1 MQNFVRRLAGV
12 VPRVAG
18 CSALRTAQALRTPSL
33 RLDQH
38 RGLRTTAVG
47 LGDVPPLDA
56 PYDELY
62 PASIKHPEEFWTKVG
77 ERIQWQTAPEKAMD
91 SDLAEANINWYPGGK
106 LNVSENCIDRHIAAG
121 RGDDVALI
129 WEADEPGS
137 TNVTYNELLEN
148 VSRLANVLKEHG
160 VEKGDRVVIYMPM
173 TPSIVYAMLACAR
186 IGAIHAIVFAG
197 FSSTS
202 LQDRIINGGAKM
214 VITADEGLRG
224 GKTIP
229 LKQTVDE
236 AVANCP
242 DVETVLVQTRTG
254 ADVNMGPKD
263 VVMETAMAAA
273 SPECPI
279 EYVDAADPLF
289 LLYTSGSTGTPKGLQ
304 HSSGG
309 YLSYASFTHERIFDY
324 KRGDVYACVADA
336 GWITGH
342 SYVVYGP
349 LANGA
354 TSVIFESIPTYPDAG
369 RYWEMVERL
378 KINQFYTAPTAIRL
392 LIKSGEDYVK
402 KYDRSSLKVL
412 GSVGEPINPEAWEW
426 YNKVV
431 GEEKCPIVDT
441 WWQTETG
448 GIMMTPLPEDHGNLK
463 PGAATKPF
471 FGVEPVLIDGDVNEL
486 EGDNQS
492 GYLCFKQISS
502 SMTQTVYND
511 KERFKKV
518 YFDVGACL
526 ELDPPQES
534 YCPGL
539 YFTGD
544 GARRDEDGDWWI
556 TGRVDD
562 VINVSGHRLGTAE
575 VENALV
581 EHESVAEAAV
591 VGFPHEVKGQGVYA
605 FVTLIDGVEYT
616 DEIEVELKAV
626 VSKLVGGFARP
637 DMIQSAPG
645 LPKTRSGKIMRRI
658 LGKVAANQVDDLG
671 DTSTLN
677 DPSVV
682 DDLVAVRK
690 TIADKA

>member
-1 MQNFVRRLAGV
+1 
-12 VPRVAG
+12 
-18 CSALRTAQALRTPSL
+18 
-33 RLDQH
+33 
-38 RGLRTTAVG
+38 
-47 LGDVPPLDA
+47 
-56 PYDELY
+56 
-62 PASIKHPEEFWTKVG
+62 
-77 ERIQWQTAPEKAMD
+77 
-91 SDLAEANINWYPGGK
+91 
-106 LNVSENCIDRHIAAG
+106 
-121 RGDDVALI
+121 
-129 WEADEPGS
+129 
-137 TNVTYNELLEN
+137 
-148 VSRLANVLKEHG
+148 
-160 VEKGDRVVIYMPM
+160 
-173 TPSIVYAMLACAR
+173 
-186 IGAIHAIVFAG
+186 
-197 FSSTS
+197 
-202 LQDRIINGGAKM
+202 
-214 VITADEGLRG
+214 
-224 GKTIP
+224 
-229 LKQTVDE
+229 
-236 AVANCP
+236 
-242 DVETVLVQTRTG
+242 
-254 ADVNMGPKD
+254 MGPKD

>member
-186 IGAIHAIVFAG
+186 IGAIHAI
-197 FSSTS
+197 
-202 LQDRIINGGAKM
+202 M

-378 KINQFYTAPTAIRL
+378 KINHDPTADQVRRRL
-392 LIKSGEDYVK
+392 REEV
-402 KYDRSSLKVL
+402 R
-412 GSVGEPINPEAWEW
+412 PIFLEEAWEW

-492 GYLCFKQISS
+492 GYLCFKQIS
-502 SMTQTVYND
+502 YND

>member
-1 MQNFVRRLAGV
+1 M
-12 VPRVAG
+12 
-18 CSALRTAQALRTPSL
+18 
-33 RLDQH
+33 
-38 RGLRTTAVG
+38 
-47 LGDVPPLDA
+47 
-56 PYDELY
+56 
-62 PASIKHPEEFWTKVG
+62 
-77 ERIQWQTAPEKAMD
+77 
-91 SDLAEANINWYPGGK
+91 AEAKINWFPGGK
-106 LNVSENCIDRHIAAG
+106 LNVSENCIDRHIADG

-129 WEADEPGS
+129 WEKDEPGS
-137 TNVTYNELLEN
+137 SNVTYNELLEN
-148 VSRLANVLKEHG
+148 VSRLANVLKDHG
-160 VEKGDRVVIYMPM
+160 VQKGDRVVIYMPM

-254 ADVNMGPKD
+254 ADVARGPKD
-263 VVMETAMAAA
+263 VVMEDAMAAA
-273 SPECPI
+273 SPVCPV

-309 YLSYASFTHERIFDY
+309 YLSYASFTHERIFNY
-324 KRGDVYACVADA
+324 KRGDIYACVADA

-392 LIKSGEDYVK
+392 LIKSGESYVN

-486 EGDNQS
+486 EGNSQS
-492 GYLCFKQISS
+492 GYLCFKQVSS

-511 KERFKKV
+511 AERFKKV

-526 ELDPPQES
+526 ELDAPRES

-605 FVTLIDGVEYT
+605 FVTLIDGVDYT

-637 DMIQSAPG
+637 DMIQPAPG

-658 LGKVAANQVDDLG
+658 LGKVAANNVDDLG

-682 DDLVAVRK
+682 DDLVSVRK
-690 TIADKA
+690 TIADRKM